1 MYTKPAEPRSIG
13 GVLDDG
19 LRLWREAFSKT
30 WALAVMGRLVVAI
43 PTVLLANTAV
53 DATQLN
59 VSQKFSMM
67 MGGQPRGH
75 VWIFYLLLLASYVFH
90 NAVLLRVAG
99 VAENRETTIGASLNK
114 GLVLMPR
121 LVLFY
126 IFLTIGGIILG
137 VAAIIPSVIV
147 SIGLKSSVV
156 VGAVVALIFGGGAAY
171 LIVRLFL
178 GYIALVADDR
188 PAFESMRLSWKLTQ
202 GNWWRTTA
210 IFTVV
215 FIIALVLS
223 AAMYLLA
230 GIFVAN
236 WGLTSLTT
244 LIAVQVISV
253 LVYALLG
260 SLYPAV
266 LYAAFQDLKLR
277 REGSDLVGRVNAL
290 AAQ

>member
-1 MYTKPAEPRSIG
+1 VYTKPTEPRSIG

-19 LRLWREAFSKT
+19 LRLWREAFAKT
-30 WALAVMGRLVVAI
+30 WALAVMGRLMVAI

-53 DATQLN
+53 DATRLSM
-59 VSQKFSMM
+59 SQKFAIM
-67 MGGQPRGH
+67 MGGQSQGH
-75 VWIFYLLLLASYVFH
+75 VWIFYLVLLVSYVFH

-99 VAENRETTIGASLNK
+99 VAENQQTTIGGSLNK

-121 LVLFY
+121 LLLFY
-126 IFLTIGGIILG
+126 IFLIIGGIILG
-137 VAAIIPSVIV
+137 VIAVIPSVVV
-147 SIGLKSSVV
+147 SMAVKSPVLVGIV
-156 VGAVVALIFGGGAAY
+156 VGLIFGCGSIYLAVRIFLAY
-171 LIVRLFL
+171 IS
-178 GYIALVADDR
+178 LVVDDK
-188 PAFESMRLSWKLTQ
+188 PAFESLQLSWSLTR

-215 FIIALVLS
+215 FIIAIVLS

-230 GIFVAN
+230 GVFVAV
-236 WGLTSLTT
+236 WGLTSITT
-244 LIAVQVISV
+244 IAAIQVISV

-266 LYAAFQDLKLR
+266 LYAAFEDLKLR

>member
-1 MYTKPAEPRSIG
+1 MYTKPTEPRSIG

-19 LRLWREAFSKT
+19 LRLWREAFAKT
-30 WALAVMGRLVVAI
+30 WALAVMSRLMVAI

-53 DATQLN
+53 DATRL
-59 VSQKFSMM
+59 SMTQKLAIM
-67 MGGQPRGH
+67 MGGQSQGH
-75 VWIFYLLLLASYVFH
+75 VWIFYLVLLFSYVFH

-99 VAENRETTIGASLNK
+99 VAENQQTTIGASLNK

-121 LVLFY
+121 LILFY
-126 IFLTIGGIILG
+126 IFLIIGGIVLG
-137 VAAIIPSVIV
+137 VIAVIPSIV
-147 SIGLKSSVV
+147 VSMAVKSPVLVGIV
-156 VGAVVALIFGGGAAY
+156 VGLIFGCGSIY
-171 LIVRLFL
+171 LAVRVFL
-178 GYIALVADDR
+178 AYIALVVDDR
-188 PAFESMRLSWKLTQ
+188 PAFESLQLSWNLTR

-215 FIIALVLS
+215 FIIAIVLS

-230 GIFVAN
+230 GIFVAV
-236 WGLTSLTT
+236 WGLTSITT
-244 LIAVQVISV
+244 IAAIQVISV

-266 LYAAFQDLKLR
+266 LYAAFEDLKLR